1 MIPSRKSHN
10 IVSLVKGHFCPNAS
24 THGRRRLIMEPLK
37 QIKIWERIV
46 ESGLDDGIVGR
57 TVDKLISSQI
67 QK

>member
-1 MIPSRKSHN
+1 
-10 IVSLVKGHFCPNAS
+10 
-24 THGRRRLIMEPLK
+24 MEPLK